1 MGHWTWE
8 KWDKFVD
15 FPVDFTVLYLVA
27 NQSAHG
33 HTRVNAHDFVF
44 ILSQSLAFFNTML
57 QLIEFE

>member
-1 MGHWTWE
+1 MG
-8 KWDKFVD
+8 KVGQICR
-15 FPVDFTVLYLVA
+15 FPYYTVLYLVA

-57 QLIEFE
+57 QLISFE